1 MRAEFKR
8 NSTLLLLKA
17 FAFASYSL
25 GYEITQELLISFGK
39 IQPRLA
45 RRRAEVVK
53 KNFLMVRGNTEGWE
67 RTFINFW
74 GLTTDT
80 LYLPYMTAEE
90 VLGRLESV
98 ENLEVF
104 KWFKQKGRPL
114 IVTTAHIGM
123 PEMLANFASLLGFP
137 GVAVAEVPSNEWY
150 REFLKRREKFG
161 MKIIPMGGS
170 YPILLSA
177 IKDGQF
183 IYLVSD
189 RDIKKKGIILDFGRG
204 KKYFPT
210 GFASLSV
217 ETKTPLAFGCGVPT
231 GPKGK
236 YRGYILGPY
245 YPKDIN
251 DALEWFAQNLYE
263 FVYKYTDMWFVFQD
277 EWV

>member
-1 MRAEFKR
+1 
-8 NSTLLLLKA
+8 LK
-17 FAFASYSL
+17 
-25 GYEITQELLISFGK
+25 
-39 IQPRLA
+39 
-45 RRRAEVVK
+45 
-53 KNFLMVRGNTEGWE
+53 
-67 RTFINFW
+67 
-74 GLTTDT
+74 
-80 LYLPYMTAEE
+80 
-90 VLGRLESV
+90 
-98 ENLEVF
+98 VF
-104 KWFKQKGRPL
+104 KWFKQKCRPL

-161 MKIIPMGGS
+161 MKIIPMGSS
-170 YPILLSA
+170 YQILLSA
-177 IKDGQF
+177 IKEGQF
-183 IYLVSD
+183 VYLVSD

-210 GFASLSV
+210 GFAYLSV

-236 YRGYILGPY
+236 YRGYILGPH
-245 YPKDIN
+245 YPRDIN